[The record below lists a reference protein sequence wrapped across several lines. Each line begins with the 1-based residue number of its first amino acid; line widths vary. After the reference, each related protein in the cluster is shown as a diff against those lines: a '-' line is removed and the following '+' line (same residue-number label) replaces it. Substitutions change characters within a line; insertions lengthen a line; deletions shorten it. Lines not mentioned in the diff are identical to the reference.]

1 MFACSSLTPKRQYFF
16 LSDFYHWGGTVTF
29 TVHLLNS
36 IGRKQIVRIGNV
48 PKGDKITGN
57 FGYDI
62 DYQIVS
68 SDFIDK
74 VHKPF
79 ITDFFKYYHVL
90 HKLKRNDITIVI
102 HDPTEISEE
111 TAPYLKYWNV
121 ICIRKT
127 FQEYLKNNYNVYSK
141 FLYHPFYPYSTKNNN
156 DGGSLAEYGNGHIE
170 EHDREIEVEKTNA
183 VSISRVEYGK
193 NTEIIMDANKLLK
206 KEEKDHPHHYDFT
219 IKIHGPF
226 NPKYVSHKLGG
237 EQNFRQYYR
246 GTFAKSFGAVSAI
259 LNKAKFV
266 VDLSTIHNDGGGTQY
281 TFLEAIHHGAALIIN
296 REWIGNVAAK
306 YCDFKEGYN
315 CYAISNAQELA
326 NIIKNSKKIDT
337 DRIVNNSKKLMDRHV
352 NADWSSV

>member
-1 MFACSSLTPKRQYFF
+1 MSAYSSLAPKRQYFF

-29 TVHLLNS
+29 TAHLLNK

-57 FGYDI
+57 FGYGL

-68 SDFIDK
+68 LDFIDK
-74 VHKPF
+74 VDKPF
-79 ITDFFKYYHVL
+79 VVDFFKYYHVL
-90 HKLKRNDITIVI
+90 RKLKRDDITIVI

-111 TAPYLKYWNV
+111 TAPYLEYWNV
-121 ICIRKT
+121 ICIRKA
-127 FQEYLKNNYNVYSK
+127 FQEYLKNNYNVHSK

-156 DGGSLAEYGNGHIE
+156 DGGSLAEYSNGHIK
-170 EHDREIEVEKTNA
+170 EHDREKEIEKTTT
-183 VSISRVEYGK
+183 VSISRVDYGK

-206 KEEKDHPHHYDFT
+206 KEEKDCGHHDDYT

-226 NPKYVSHKLGG
+226 NPQYVNDKLGG
-237 EQNFRQYYR
+237 GQNFRQYYR
-246 GTFAKSFGAVSAI
+246 GTFAKSFRAVSAI

-266 VDLSTIHNDGGGTQY
+266 VDLSRIYNDGGGTQY
-281 TFLEAIHHGAALIIN
+281 TFLEAIYHGAALIIN
-296 REWIGNVAAK
+296 RKWIEDLAPK

-326 NIIKNSKKIDT
+326 EIIKNSKNLDT

-352 NADWSSV
+352 NASWSSV